1 MPQVTRLGLY
11 GGPRAPYAGFAAAPT
26 TAVITA
32 SITEAQVVAGGQTI
46 LISLTN
52 DTWVTAGATFNAQR
66 QNILNG
72 LDSAQSE
79 TFGWNAEVRDKEVVG
94 AVVRTSD
101 TDVTITLTAS
111 PLYAIDSIETITV
124 TIHEDALTTSSIAVT
139 ATPTFDVT
147 PEAASGGQRGPITVG
162 KKKRKTLKTP
172 RARQATEQEYY
183 LSKEFVEKIEKG
195 VLEVAGVEMFLQ
207 TPVDIPKPPLSEKLT
222 ELSVIKDEV
231 EREIAQLMREK
242 VVSEYKVKVESYVK
256 DMRQMEMKM
265 YFIALALLDEDF

>member
-1 MPQVTRLGLY
+1 MAIG
-11 GGPRAPYAGFAAAPT
+11 AGWAEGAW
-26 TAVITA
+26 VD
-32 SITEAQVVAGGQTI
+32 AG
-46 LISLTN
+46 
-52 DTWVTAGATFNAQR
+52 W
-66 QNILNG
+66 
-72 LDSAQSE
+72 
-79 TFGWNAEVRDKEVVG
+79 VVG
-94 AVVRTSD
+94 AWEQPSAAKTIGGTSQLGAFSSTGGLQVGRKIGGTSQLGALGSSATIQVVSTQ
-101 TDVTITLTAS
+101 A
-111 PLYAIDSIETITV
+111 
-124 TIHEDALTTSSIAVT
+124 T
-139 ATPTFDVT
+139 AT
-147 PEAASGGQRGPITVG
+147 GGQRGPITVG

-172 RARQATEQEYY
+172 KARQATEQEYY

-207 TPVDIPKPPLSEKLT
+207 TPVDIPRPPLSENLT